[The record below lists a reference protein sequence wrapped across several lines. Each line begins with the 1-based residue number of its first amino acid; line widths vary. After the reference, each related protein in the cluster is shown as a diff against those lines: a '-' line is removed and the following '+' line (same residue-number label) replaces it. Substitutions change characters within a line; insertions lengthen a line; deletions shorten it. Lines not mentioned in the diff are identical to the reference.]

1 MEIKIEGSTAARA
14 PFSSTGLGDVF
25 EFKNGLYLKCQ
36 SRDQEE
42 NALILRSMEG
52 EPRGDTF
59 KLAVFSDGA
68 PVTLKKA
75 KLTIEDID

>member
-1 MEIKIEGSTAARA
+1 MLEIIEEVKIGVA
-14 PFSSTGLGDVF
+14 FGDLDLGDVF
-25 EFKNGLYLKCQ
+25 ECRKGLYLKCQ

-75 KLTIEDID
+75 KLTIEDIN